1 MLMGQRAN
9 PLLVIVGGRK
19 EEVTMPLYMTQ
30 FAYTPEAWAALVD
43 NPEDRSAPVR
53 QLTEAMGGRVIG
65 WYMSFGEYD
74 GLVIYETLDN
84 ATAGAAALAA
94 ASRAHLRSYLLL
106 NFGVLRETEVQ
117 LRSTRER
124 RSSQNFPSTHSG
136 EWASLQ
142 CSKRRGLKEGSSI
155 LYPQMEPL
163 FAPVSLWGGPTSRGD
178 CRPLGRILVPLVG
191 CISLEASLRNAS

>member
-19 EEVTMPLYMTQ
+19 EELTMPLYMTQ

-53 QLTEAMGGRVIG
+53 ELTEAMGGRVIG
-65 WYMSFGEYD
+65 WYLSFGEYD

-94 ASRAHLRSYLLL
+94 ASGGHLR
-106 NFGVLRETEVQ
+106 
-117 LRSTRER
+117 
-124 RSSQNFPSTHSG
+124 
-136 EWASLQ
+136 A
-142 CSKRRGLKEGSSI
+142 LKTT
-155 LYPQMEPL
+155 PL
-163 FAPVSLWGGPTSRGD
+163 FSAEESVELMRRAG
-178 CRPLGRILVPLVG
+178 
-191 CISLEASLRNAS
+191 EASFRAPGQ

>member
-94 ASRAHLRSYLLL
+94 ASRGHLR
-106 NFGVLRETEVQ
+106 
-117 LRSTRER
+117 
-124 RSSQNFPSTHSG
+124 
-136 EWASLQ
+136 A
-142 CSKRRGLKEGSSI
+142 LKTT
-155 LYPQMEPL
+155 PL
-163 FAPVSLWGGPTSRGD
+163 FTAEESVELMRRAGGASFRAPGQ
-178 CRPLGRILVPLVG
+178 
-191 CISLEASLRNAS
+191 